1 MAVNTLH
8 TPGQNNATGDTL
20 ATFKTV
26 HSGLIAHQFQA
37 GLVAAPSII
46 NRAYPRGY
54 KALELKFHDAVDP
67 AYFTPGNDI
76 FDDAGYTGNT
86 ALGTKDILL
95 SKRLLK
101 AGVIDDLDRL
111 QADFDAQ
118 KEDARA
124 IREGLQRADEKLTY
138 RAILAAAMRNGSGS
152 DEYTNEPDLDDYGT
166 TSGALN
172 TVLTGLSRTAKGD
185 ALKETVYLAKET
197 LDQANAPDE
206 GRIMAVRPEV
216 YTLLLSAT
224 DKEWINRDW
233 ADNNGSL
240 ATGKFMM
247 AAGFRVVR
255 SSNIPT
261 TDLTG
266 DGANQAELNLDAT
279 NTIGTFYTKEAA
291 VRAMAMNVSYDA
303 WYHKDKRA
311 NVYVAEMAAAY
322 GSYRRECAIHWT
334 QTP

>member
-1 MAVNTLH
+1 MAVNVLH
-8 TPGQNNATGDTL
+8 TPGQINSAGDTL
-20 ATFKTV
+20 ATFKTI

-37 GLVAAPSII
+37 GLIAANSVI
-46 NRAYPRGY
+46 NRPYPRGY
-54 KALELKFHDAVDP
+54 KALEVKFHDAVDP
-67 AYFTPGNDI
+67 TYFTPGDDI

-86 ALGTKDILL
+86 ALGSKDIVL

-124 IREGLQRADEKLTY
+124 IREGLQRKDESLTF
-138 RAILAAAMRNGSGS
+138 RAILAAALRNGGA
-152 DEYTNEPDLDDYGT
+152 DQYANEPDLDNYGT
-166 TSGALN
+166 SLGALD
-172 TVLTGLSRTAKGD
+172 TVLTTLTRTQKGD
-185 ALKETVYLAKET
+185 ALKETVYLAKEAF
-197 LDQANAPDE
+197 DQANVPDE
-206 GRIMAVRPEV
+206 GRIMAVRPEF

-240 ATGKFMM
+240 ATGKFMQ

-255 SSNIPT
+255 SSNIPNS
-261 TDLTG
+261 DLSA
-266 DGANQAELNLDAT
+266 DGANQAGLNLNAT
-279 NTIGTFYTKEAA
+279 NTIGCFYTKEAA
-291 VRAMAMNVSYDA
+291 VRAMAMNVNYDA

-322 GSYRRECAIHWT
+322 GSYKRECAIHWT